1 MADKAPEVGSAQF
14 NFVKDVAKTV
24 LKARRMLSYTY
35 VYRFLL
41 RGKLKKRF
49 CDFEIKELESSI
61 EKLDMLNEQKEPLS
75 SFLEENELLVGHI
88 MLGKKFSDHKS

>member
-1 MADKAPEVGSAQF
+1 MADKAPEVSSAQF

-41 RGKLKKRF
+41 RGKLK
-49 CDFEIKELESSI
+49 ELESSI
-61 EKLDMLNEQKEPLS
+61 EKLDRLNEQKEPLS
-75 SFLEENELLVGHI
+75 SFLEKNE
-88 MLGKKFSDHKS
+88 LGKKFCDHKA